1 MQVVLHCLLV
11 RMRKIGNKDANALVI
26 PYNKPTNVLA
36 APARRTEEVDQ
47 DIELAIVLEQD
58 EAHSDQLDFLINNAY
73 TADFDYKADFTKM
86 MNATN
91 LNLYGVHPY
100 DNLSFVAIDN
110 NTARGSVAI
119 GYQVPQAGEY
129 TLRMSDKP
137 YIMWDKFE
145 ALYVTD
151 HEMSPEVT
159 TDIMSEPYRFTVANA
174 ETNYTRF
181 TVSVILKVEED
192 DGGGDVGTGVDNTT
206 NNNTPCKFIYQDTM
220 YILRNGVIY
229 DAMGKQVQT
238 INK

>member
-1 MQVVLHCLLV
+1 VQ
-11 RMRKIGNKDANALVI
+11 IGNKDATALSI
-26 PYNKPTNVLA
+26 PVANRVEKSLT
-36 APARRTEEVDQ
+36 PARYAEEQPEKDV
-47 DIELAIVLEQD
+47 EVAIVLEQD
-58 EAHSDQLDFLINNAY
+58 EAHVDQMDFLINNIY
-73 TADFDYKADFTKM
+73 TANFDRDADFTKM

-174 ETNYTRF
+174 ETNHTRF

-206 NNNTPCKFIYQDTM
+206 NNNTPSKFIYQDKM
-220 YILRNGVIY
+220 YILLNGVIY